1 MTKLELIQENEEL
14 NEKIKQR
21 DLDLDRMYLDLDRMY
36 RDIKILNSKIDLI
49 ATKINESN
57 KPKRETQ

>member
-21 DLDLDRMYLDLDRMY
+21 DLDLDRMY